1 MTNVI
6 NEMPWS
12 EFDKRRKTT
21 DLVIIPTGACEI
33 YGTHLPMGS
42 DAIAADGVA
51 RCVAEKCNALIAPCF
66 PLADSSMLLAYP
78 GTLTITPRLFEMY
91 IEELMAQLYDYGFRK
106 FLFITGHAAS
116 NSTIMYVARK
126 YQEQKGCKWAQV
138 DWWRFVMPL
147 GKDIFDTEGRMCHGH
162 AAEAGTSVILYFRPD
177 LVDMSK
183 ATKVTPNV
191 VKFPDIQTFVPM
203 QDKTPSATVGD
214 ATVGTAEKG
223 KAVVEKAVARIC
235 EFLKEEWAVEIK

>member
-1 MTNVI
+1 
-6 NEMPWS
+6 
-12 EFDKRRKTT
+12 
-21 DLVIIPTGACEI
+21 
-33 YGTHLPMGS
+33 
-42 DAIAADGVA
+42 
-51 RCVAEKCNALIAPCF
+51 
-66 PLADSSMLLAYP
+66 
-78 GTLTITPRLFEMY
+78 
-91 IEELMAQLYDYGFRK
+91 
-106 FLFITGHAAS
+106 
-116 NSTIMYVARK
+116 
-126 YQEQKGCKWAQV
+126 
-138 DWWRFVMPL
+138 MPL

-183 ATKVTPNV
+183 ATKVNPNV